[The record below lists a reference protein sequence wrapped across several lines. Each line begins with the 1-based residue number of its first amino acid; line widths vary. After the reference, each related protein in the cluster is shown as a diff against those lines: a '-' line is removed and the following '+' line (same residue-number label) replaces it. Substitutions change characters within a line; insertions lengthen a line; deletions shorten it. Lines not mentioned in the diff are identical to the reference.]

1 MRIFGDRE
9 QALRAVW
16 QLWLQPCRQTTLVAV
31 LVQSMWLAGA
41 VALGCVPAMGAGAA
55 PVAAVLF
62 GAGAWLWF
70 MMLGLALRGL
80 CRPESFLLPG
90 FRRRLALAGLL
101 ELAQWV
107 LLPTLAAALLG
118 VPHALLGG
126 ALVLLLAAIGL
137 AAGTER
143 YINLLIWGVF
153 VLAGW
158 KPGLATQIARAAAAS
173 PLTVPLLLLVAVLI
187 VRLSM
192 RNMLRIDDREIET
205 SPLENTQLG
214 RSRMQASNGT
224 PARRGKLGKR
234 IGALFDGTSQR
245 AMERALARYRRDPG
259 WQRRMVL
266 VRRLLLPHDNPQAIA
281 LRLLLVAAIVSFYVV
296 AVMHRQHFNAVAVGA
311 YAILLSLSRFPQL
324 GRGMRRMRP
333 NLADLYLTLAPATR
347 ADYQKTLIDALRVLV
362 PISTLGALTY
372 TALGIVLVHAAEPAR
387 MLLDAAI
394 VAAPASLVALAVHLI
409 GPEGTLGRALVD
421 IAVTLGA
428 MATYWGGYWLL
439 GTLGYAVGGLA
450 LALVTLS
457 FGLAVWM
464 AAQREYLR
472 RPPCFDAP
480 LA

>member
-1 MRIFGDRE
+1 MRAI
-9 QALRAVW
+9 W
-16 QLWLQPCRQTTLVAV
+16 QLWLQPCRQTTMVAV

-41 VALGCVPAMGAGAA
+41 VALGCVPAMGEGAT

-70 MMLGLALRGL
+70 MMLGLTLRGL
-80 CRPESFLLPG
+80 CRPESFLLPA

-101 ELAQWV
+101 EMAQWV

-126 ALVLLLAAIGL
+126 ALVLLAAIGL

-153 VLAGW
+153 ILAGW

-173 PLTVPLLLLVAVLI
+173 PLTVPLLLLVAALI

-245 AMERALARYRRDPG
+245 AMEQALTRYRRDPD

-266 VRRLLLPHDNPQAIA
+266 VRRLLLPHDNPEAIA

-296 AVMHRQHFNAVAVGA
+296 AVMHRQHFNAVAVG
-311 YAILLSLSRFPQL
+311 
-324 GRGMRRMRP
+324 
-333 NLADLYLTLAPATR
+333 
-347 ADYQKTLIDALRVLV
+347 
-362 PISTLGALTY
+362 
-372 TALGIVLVHAAEPAR
+372 PAR
-387 MLLDAAI
+387 
-394 VAAPASLVALAVHLI
+394 
-409 GPEGTLGRALVD
+409 T
-421 IAVTLGA
+421 T
-428 MATYWGGYWLL
+428 
-439 GTLGYAVGGLA
+439 
-450 LALVTLS
+450 
-457 FGLAVWM
+457 
-464 AAQREYLR
+464 R
-472 RPPCFDAP
+472 RP
-480 LA
+480 